1 MINTARPDSRSAP
14 DAAESDG
21 AVRLRERCAE
31 LLRREPVR
39 VRFDRREALIAAGVY
54 TAVALIGFTVLLVLS
69 QRLGYAPGHVLRRW
83 DSAHYLHVAQYGY
96 PHHFTFLANGKPQW
110 STLAFFPLV
119 PALVWTLHLTGLS
132 FTFAAVVLSWS
143 AAAVAAAGVHTLVS
157 SLSSR
162 RVGYA
167 CVGLWACSPYA
178 FALWVPY
185 SEACFSAALV
195 WALTAVIARRWVAA
209 GALTAVAGAIRPT
222 ASVLV
227 GVLLISGGWA
237 ALRGRDGW
245 RPWVGLLLAPTGL
258 VFSWLYL
265 GAQVGQLDGWFEAE
279 KAWGQTFDFGYGTAH
294 FLKLVALYRR
304 HADIRYGAVLILILL
319 VACGVLALAL
329 DRKMP
334 WPMVVALAG
343 AWELMV
349 GTPGSP
355 LSKPRFMLPFL
366 PLMLILLARP
376 VSRLPRVVQGALY
389 ASGAV
394 FAGWYAV
401 GLLLLF
407 KWSP

>member
-1 MINTARPDSRSAP
+1 MINTAPPDSTRVP
-14 DAAESDG
+14 VAAEPDLPTRWRT
-21 AVRLRERCAE
+21 RLAAMI
-31 LLRREPVR
+31 RRDPVR
-39 VRFDRREALIAAGVY
+39 IRFDRRDAMLAAGVY
-54 TAVALIGFTVLLVLS
+54 LAVAFVGFTVLMTLS
-69 QRLGYAPGHVLRRW
+69 AHLGYSPGHVLRRW
-83 DSAHYLHVAQYGY
+83 DSANYLNIARFGY
-96 PHHFTFLANGKPQW
+96 PHHLGYLPDGTPRW
-110 STLAFFPLV
+110 SRLAFFPLV
-119 PALVWTLHLTGLS
+119 PALIWAVHLTGL
-132 FTFAAVVLSWS
+132 TFPLAGVAVSWT
-143 AAAVAAAGVHTLVS
+143 AAAVAAAGVHTLVGS
-157 SLSSR
+157 VAGR
-162 RVGYA
+162 RVGFA

-195 WALTAVIARRWVAA
+195 WALTAMVARRWVVA
-209 GALTAVAGAIRPT
+209 GALTALAGAMRPT

-227 GVLLISGGWA
+227 GVMLICCGWA
-237 ALRGRDGW
+237 VLRRRDGW
-245 RPWVGLLLAPTGL
+245 RPWVGMLTAPLGLL
-258 VFSWLYL
+258 FSWLYL

-279 KAWGQTFDFGYGTAH
+279 KAWGQTFDFGHGTAH

-304 HADIRYGAVLILILL
+304 NADIRYGAVLMLILL

-329 DRKMP
+329 DRRVP
-334 WPMVVALAG
+334 WPMVLALAG

-366 PLMLILLARP
+366 PILLLLLARP

-394 FAGWYAV
+394 FAGWYSV

>member
-1 MINTARPDSRSAP
+1 MIDTAPPGRRTAPESALGGDARPWHRL
-14 DAAESDG
+14 
-21 AVRLRERCAE
+21 VRG
-31 LLRREPVR
+31 LRREPVR
-39 VRFDRREALIAAGVY
+39 VRFAWPEAL
-54 TAVALIGFTVLLVLS
+54 TASTLYLAVSLIGFTVLLVLAGH
-69 QRLGYAPGHVLRRW
+69 LGYPPGHVVRRW
-83 DSAHYLHVAQYGY
+83 DSAHYLGVAEHGY
-96 PHHFTFLANGKPQW
+96 PHRLRMLPDGRPAW
-110 STLAFFPLV
+110 STVAFFPLM
-119 PALVWTLHLTGLS
+119 PALIRLVHLTGASYPLCGV
-132 FTFAAVVLSWS
+132 ALSWV
-143 AAAVAAAGVHTLVS
+143 AATVAAAGVHTLAS
-157 SLSSR
+157 SVAGR

-195 WALTAVIARRWVAA
+195 WALTAVVARRWTAA
-209 GALTAVAGAIRPT
+209 GVLTALAGVLRPT

-227 GVLLISGGWA
+227 GVVLVCAGWA
-237 ALRGRDGW
+237 ALRRRDGW
-245 RPWVGLLLAPTGL
+245 RPWAGMLLAPAGL

-265 GAQVGQLDGWFEAE
+265 GAQVGRLDGWFEAE
-279 KAWGQTFDFGYGTAH
+279 RAWGQTFDFGWGTAH

-304 HADIRYGAVLILILL
+304 HADIRYGAVLMLILL

-329 DRKMP
+329 DRRVP
-334 WPMVVALAG
+334 WPLVLALAG

-366 PLMLILLARP
+366 PLLLLLPARP

-407 KWSP
+407 RWSP